1 MTATVPPQQ
10 PALDR
15 VLWVIVAL
23 AVLTLFASPTRL
35 LFVPFEYDGVYAT
48 YTPPNFIDLMWLT
61 LTAVLFLR
69 GGQLSARALLGL
81 ALLVVIAG
89 IVLQSSEATP
99 DPEKFADLFLFN
111 CRLTMGLALGAL
123 LARRAMPASVIS
135 GIVLAGTLIIAASTL
150 VLALGGGGISY
161 DFYTTDQRFGGMGLG
176 PNEAGIVFAGAFNM
190 LPMIFGSIP
199 LSALAAPILLAG
211 VIAAGSR
218 TATLLVIPGV
228 FLWIPTIR
236 RRYHGR
242 QAVLAWVAFILFAAL
257 VAWIEYEVTAGIASG
272 ASSAAFG
279 RFGTT
284 SDVSTQGRIAIYTQ
298 VPVYLW
304 THLGTVLW
312 GVGSSNVAVEDF
324 VNNVLSLGTEHT
336 HNLLLQW
343 VLGYGVAGLVLFG
356 VVVFPMLRRGRR
368 FANDDQR
375 GLRWFGLTMA
385 VGQALQYGLIME
397 KFLLLFGLLAGYVAA
412 ASSRIAVLERS

>member
-1 MTATVPPQQ
+1 MTATVPQQQ

-15 VLWVIVAL
+15 VLWVVVAL

-48 YTPPNFIDLMWLT
+48 YTPPNFIDLMWLMVA
-61 LTAVLFLR
+61 AVLFLR
-69 GGQLSARALLGL
+69 GAQLSPRRLVGLGL
-81 ALLVVIAG
+81 IVGMALIILEY
-89 IVLQSSEATP
+89 SEAEPVT
-99 DPEKFADLFLFN
+99 EKFADLLLFN
-111 CRLTMGLALGAL
+111 WRLAISVAMGAM
-123 LARRAMPASVIS
+123 LARNARSAGLVGTILL
-135 GIVLAGTLIIAASTL
+135 GGTLIVAASTL
-150 VLALGGGGISY
+150 LLAMGGGGVAY

-190 LPMIFGSIP
+190 LPMIFESMP
-199 LSALAAPILLAG
+199 LAVLAGPVLLAA
-211 VIAAGSR
+211 VIATGSR

-228 FLWIPTIR
+228 FLWIPIIR

-242 QAVLAWVAFILFAAL
+242 QAIAAWFAFALYAA
-257 VAWIEYEVTAGIASG
+257 VVGWTEYEVTAAIASG
-272 ASSAAFG
+272 GSAAAFS
-279 RFGTT
+279 RFTV
-284 SDVSTQGRIAIYTQ
+284 SDASTQGRLEIYLQ

-304 THLGTVLW
+304 THLSTVLW

-324 VNNVLSLGTEHT
+324 INNVMSIGTEHT

-343 VLGYGVAGLVLFG
+343 VVAYGVAGVVLFG
-356 VVVFPMLRRGRR
+356 VIVFPFLRPGRR

-385 VGQALQYGLIME
+385 TGQALQYGLIME
-397 KFLLLFGLLAGYVAA
+397 KFLLLFGLLAGYAAA
-412 ASSRIAVLERS
+412 ASSRAAVLERS